1 VNSIY
6 NEHINDWI
14 DKITSSV
21 DGYKICPFASSARY
35 VIEKGTK
42 SDLYKAI
49 QSDISKLDLVVF
61 IYENDITVKEAK
73 ELEEETNSISEHIVM
88 LDHPQDPGFI
98 GDLNTG
104 NGKYIIYLIQ
114 NKNSLLAARKTL
126 LKTSYYDNWST
137 EYYERVVIASE
148 K

>member
-1 VNSIY
+1 MNSIY
-6 NEHINDWI
+6 NEYINTWI
-14 DKITSSV
+14 DKITTPV
-21 DGYKICPFASSARY
+21 EGYKICPFASSARY

-49 QSDISKLDLVVF
+49 QADISKLDLVVF
-61 IYENDITVKEAK
+61 IYEEVITVQEAK

>member
-1 VNSIY
+1 MNSIY
-6 NEHINDWI
+6 NEHINTWI
-14 DKITSSV
+14 DKITTPV
-21 DGYKICPFASSARY
+21 EGYKICPFASSARY

-49 QSDISKLDLVVF
+49 QADISKLDLVVF
-61 IYENDITVKEAK
+61 IYEEVITVQEAK

-98 GDLNTG
+98 SDLNTG

>member
-1 VNSIY
+1 MSNIY
-6 NEHINDWI
+6 KHHVKAWI
-14 DKITSSV
+14 DKITV
-21 DGYKICPFASSARY
+21 PVEGYKICPFANSARY
-35 VIEKGTK
+35 VIEKGNK
-42 SDLYKAI
+42 LEFYKAI
-49 QSDISKLDLVVF
+49 QQDISNLDLVVF
-61 IYENDITVKEAK
+61 IYEGILTVQEAK
-73 ELEEETNSISEHIVM
+73 ELEEETNGISEHIVM

-104 NGKYIIYLIQ
+104 NGRYVIYLIQ

>member
-1 VNSIY
+1 MNSIY
-6 NEHINDWI
+6 NEHINTWI
-14 DKITSSV
+14 DKITTPV
-21 DGYKICPFASSARY
+21 EGYKICPFASSARY

-49 QSDISKLDLVVF
+49 QADISKLDLVVF
-61 IYENDITVKEAK
+61 IYEEVITVQEAK

-98 GDLNTG
+98 SDLNTG

-126 LKTSYYDNWST
+126 LKTSYYDKWST

>member
-1 VNSIY
+1 MNSIY
-6 NEHINDWI
+6 NKHINTWI
-14 DKITSSV
+14 DKITTPV
-21 DGYKICPFASSARY
+21 EGYKICPFASSARY

-49 QSDISKLDLVVF
+49 QADISKLDLAVF
-61 IYENDITVKEAK
+61 IYEDYITVQEAK
-73 ELEEETNSISEHIVM
+73 ELEEETNNISEHIVM

-104 NGKYIIYLIQ
+104 NGRYVIYLIQ

>member
-6 NEHINDWI
+6 NEYINTWI
-14 DKITSSV
+14 DKITTPV
-21 DGYKICPFASSARY
+21 EGYKICPFASSARY

-49 QSDISKLDLVVF
+49 QADISKLDLAVF
-61 IYENDITVKEAK
+61 IYEDYITVQEAK
-73 ELEEETNSISEHIVM
+73 ELEEETNNISEHIVM

-104 NGKYIIYLIQ
+104 NGRYVIYLIQ

>member
-1 VNSIY
+1 MNSTY
-6 NEHINDWI
+6 NEHINTWI
-14 DKITSSV
+14 DKITTPV
-21 DGYKICPFASSARY
+21 EGYKICPFASSARY

-49 QSDISKLDLVVF
+49 QADISKLDLAVF
-61 IYENDITVKEAK
+61 IYEDYITVQEAK
-73 ELEEETNSISEHIVM
+73 ELEEETNNISEHIVM

-104 NGKYIIYLIQ
+104 NGRYVIYLIQ

>member
-1 VNSIY
+1 MNNIY
-6 NEHINDWI
+6 NEHINTWI
-14 DKITSSV
+14 DKITTPV
-21 DGYKICPFASSARY
+21 EGYKICPFASSARY

-49 QSDISKLDLVVF
+49 QADISKLDLVVF
-61 IYENDITVKEAK
+61 IYEEVITVQEAK

-98 GDLNTG
+98 SDLNTG

-126 LKTSYYDNWST
+126 LKTSYYDKWST

>member
-1 VNSIY
+1 MNSTY
-6 NEHINDWI
+6 NKHINTWI
-14 DKITSSV
+14 DKITTPV
-21 DGYKICPFASSARY
+21 EGYKICPFASSARY

-49 QSDISKLDLVVF
+49 QADISKLDLVVF
-61 IYENDITVKEAK
+61 IYEEVITVQEAK

-98 GDLNTG
+98 SDLNTG

>member
-1 VNSIY
+1 MNSIY

-49 QSDISKLDLVVF
+49 QADISKLDLAVF
-61 IYENDITVKEAK
+61 IYEDYITVQEAK
-73 ELEEETNSISEHIVM
+73 ELEEETNNISEHIVM

>member
-1 VNSIY
+1 MNSIY
-6 NEHINDWI
+6 NEHINTWI
-14 DKITSSV
+14 DKITTPV
-21 DGYKICPFASSARY
+21 EGYKICPFASSARY

-49 QSDISKLDLVVF
+49 QADISKLDLVVF
-61 IYENDITVKEAK
+61 IYEEVITVQEAK
-73 ELEEETNSISEHIVM
+73 ELEEETNNISEHIVM

-104 NGKYIIYLIQ
+104 NGRYVIYLIQ

>member
-1 VNSIY
+1 MNSIY
-6 NEHINDWI
+6 NKHINTWI
-14 DKITSSV
+14 DKITTPV
-21 DGYKICPFASSARY
+21 EGYKICPFASSARY

-49 QSDISKLDLVVF
+49 QADISKLDLVVF
-61 IYENDITVKEAK
+61 IYEEVITVQEAK

>member
-1 VNSIY
+1 MNSIY
-6 NEHINDWI
+6 NEYINTWI
-14 DKITSSV
+14 DKITTPV
-21 DGYKICPFASSARY
+21 EGYKICPFASSARY

-49 QSDISKLDLVVF
+49 QADISKLDLAVF
-61 IYENDITVKEAK
+61 IYEDYITVQEAK
-73 ELEEETNSISEHIVM
+73 ELEEETNNISEHIVM

>member
-1 VNSIY
+1 MSNIY
-6 NEHINDWI
+6 KHHVKAWI
-14 DKITSSV
+14 DKITV
-21 DGYKICPFASSARY
+21 PVEGYKICPFASSARY

-49 QSDISKLDLVVF
+49 QADISKLDLAVF
-61 IYENDITVKEAK
+61 IYEDYITVQEAK
-73 ELEEETNSISEHIVM
+73 ELEEETNNISEHIVM

-104 NGKYIIYLIQ
+104 NGRYVIYLIQ

>member
-1 VNSIY
+1 MNSTY
-6 NEHINDWI
+6 NKHINTWI
-14 DKITSSV
+14 DKITTPV
-21 DGYKICPFASSARY
+21 EGYKICPFDSSGRY

-42 SDLYKAI
+42 SDLYKPI
-49 QSDISKLDLVVF
+49 QADISKLDLVVF
-61 IYENDITVKEAK
+61 IYEEVITVQEAK

-98 GDLNTG
+98 SDLNTG

>member
-1 VNSIY
+1 MNSIY
-6 NEHINDWI
+6 NEYINTWI
-14 DKITSSV
+14 DKITTPV
-21 DGYKICPFASSARY
+21 EGYKICPFASSARY

-49 QSDISKLDLVVF
+49 QADISKLDLAVF
-61 IYENDITVKEAK
+61 IYEDYITVQEAK
-73 ELEEETNSISEHIVM
+73 ELEEETNNISEHIVM

-104 NGKYIIYLIQ
+104 NGRYVIYLIQ